1 MSKQKIYKWG
11 IIGPGKIANKFAV
24 ALSRVP
30 GATLWAVAS
39 RDEVKAKAF
48 AEKHGAEKHYNTYE
62 AIAADPDIDV
72 IYIATPHTFHHAHT
86 LMCLEN
92 KKAVLCE
99 KPMSVNYAST
109 KQMISV
115 ARDNNVFLM
124 EALWTRFLPITNKV
138 LELISEGVIGD
149 VKFVKADFGT
159 IFPFNADSRIYNVKL
174 GGGSLLDIGVYPL
187 FLTLLLLG
195 KPDEIKS
202 MAHLAVTGADETMSV
217 SLSYKNGNMASV
229 FSTFAGHTPLTA
241 DITGTK
247 GCIFLPVPWYKG
259 SSIIVKTNAG
269 EETNIAVPYG
279 DNGFE
284 FEIEEV
290 NRCLDNGLTESSLL
304 TLDFSL
310 MMSKVVDDISKQC
323 GLTYELQ

>member
-1 MSKQKIYKWG
+1 MSQQKIYKWG

-24 ALSRVP
+24 ALARVP
-30 GATLWAVAS
+30 GSVLWAVAS
-39 RDEVKAKAF
+39 RDEIKAKAF
-48 AEKHGAEKHYNTYE
+48 AEKHGAEKYYTTYE
-62 AIAADPDIDV
+62 AIATDTDIDV
-72 IYIATPHTFHHAHT
+72 VYIATPHTFHHAHA
-86 LMCLEN
+86 LLCLKN

-109 KQMISV
+109 MQMVAV
-115 ARDNNVFLM
+115 ARENNVFLM

-138 LELISEGVIGD
+138 LELISDGVIGN

-187 FLTLLLLG
+187 FLALLLLG

-202 MAHLAVTGADETMSV
+202 MAHLAETGADETMSI
-217 SLSYKNGNMASV
+217 SLSYNNGNMAAL

-241 DITGTK
+241 DITGNK

-269 EETNIAVPYG
+269 EETGIAVPYG

-290 NRCLDNGLTESSLL
+290 TRCLDNGLTESNLL
-304 TLDFSL
+304 SHDFSL

-323 GLTYELQ
+323 GLVYE